1 MKISQLYLNKWVSNL
16 PKIDDLSEQ
25 LTEQGLEVDEIIPV
39 CGAGAA
45 ADNLKNIEI
54 GHILDINPHPDAD
67 KLRVCSVLVSDEQKL
82 NIVCGA
88 KNVDKNQKVPVARIG
103 AVLPGNFKIKKS
115 KLRGVLSEG
124 MICSEAELGLA
135 DSAPGIMVLPN
146 DAPVGEDIIKYLN
159 LDDNIIDIELTA
171 NRGDCANY
179 IGTAREI
186 AVINKKDY
194 KLPDYLESFIKIANN
209 YFNNKLKNNLE
220 SQVCHHGNKD
230 ICSAYSLYKIDLGI
244 SADNNFLPKSSIDLS
259 EFLRRSAVSSVNII
273 VDIINSVMLN
283 LGQPMHAFDSDELN
297 GEISIRMAKKG
308 EKLTALNDQTY
319 DLTPDVLIIADDTGP
334 LAMAGIIGAKRC
346 SVTDSTKNILLE
358 SAYFDKIHIAKTARF
373 YGLQTDSSYRFERG
387 VDPAQVK
394 KSAMAVIGNLFEYFP
409 DLSVISKYESGLDNI
424 ISSKNINFDLSKAL
438 DYLGVN
444 NLKDL
449 NILDADIQKGFE
461 ILGFVIKN
469 KSENNWLISVPSWR
483 HDVSGYIDLVE
494 ELARVIGY
502 NKIPS
507 TLPKI
512 DYALDILHKSK
523 QLQDANNYYSHS
535 FLSSAYSCLL
545 GRGYYEALN
554 YSFISKKQID
564 LFGFNDG
571 FILEISNPLS
581 QELAVM
587 APSLLPGLLKNCQY
601 NIKRQQGSVR
611 LFEQGRC
618 FIKHKQDDKNKTNT
632 PANESEVFS
641 GLIYGEAMNLNSHE
655 MRKLDFYDIKSD
667 VMALLS
673 AYKDDLSFD
682 TNNLPI
688 YLHPGQSMGILFK
701 NNLIGYCGAI
711 HPKISQKLG
720 LSSSI
725 YVFEINFML
734 LPNFSLDANNMIN
747 NISKY
752 PQVSRDLAFIINSDI
767 AFSDIISAINSLKN
781 KILKSVECFD
791 VFIDED
797 KLGKN
802 KKSLALRLTLQD
814 DTQTLSED
822 AINSSVKKIL
832 SILEKKFAV
841 ILRD

>member
-39 CGAGAA
+39 C
-45 ADNLKNIEI
+45 DNLKNIEI
-54 GHILDINPHPDAD
+54 GHVIDINPHPDAD
-67 KLRVCSVLVSDEQKL
+67 KLRVCTVLVSDDQKL

-88 KNVDKNQKVPVARIG
+88 KNVDKDQKVPVARIG

-124 MICSEAELGLA
+124 MICSESELGLA

-146 DAPVGEDIIKYLN
+146 DAPVGEDVIKYLN

-194 KLPDYLESFIKIANN
+194 KLPEYLESFINQGKK
-209 YFNNKLKNNLE
+209 YFNNKQKNNLE

-230 ICSAYSLYKIDLGI
+230 ICSAYSLYKIDLGVG
-244 SADNNFLPKSSIDLS
+244 SENKNLPKASIDLS
-259 EFLRRSAVSSVNII
+259 EFLRRSGVSSVNVI
-273 VDIINSVMLN
+273 VDIINSAMLN

-297 GEISIRMAKKG
+297 GNISIRMAKKG

-319 DLTPDVLIIADDTGP
+319 DLNTDTLIIADESGP
-334 LAMAGIIGAKRC
+334 LAIAGVIGAKRC
-346 SVTDSTKNILLE
+346 SVNDSTKNILLE
-358 SAYFDKIHIAKTARF
+358 SAYFDKVNIAKTARF

-387 VDPAQVK
+387 VDPAQVEN
-394 KSAMAVIGNLFEYFP
+394 AVLAVIGNLCEYFP
-409 DLSVISKYESGLDNI
+409 DLSVISKYEGGLDNI
-424 ISSKNINFDLSKAL
+424 IKTKNINFDLSKAL
-438 DYLGVN
+438 DYLGIN
-444 NLKDL
+444 NIKDL
-449 NILDADIQKGFE
+449 NILSSDIKKGFE
-461 ILGFVIKN
+461 VLGFAIKT
-469 KSENNWLISVPSWR
+469 KSENNWVISVPSWR
-483 HDVSGYIDLVE
+483 HDVSVYVDLVE

-507 TLPKI
+507 TLPKV
-512 DYALDILHKSK
+512 DFALDILHKSK
-523 QLQDANNYYSHS
+523 QLQEAKNYYSHS

-545 GRGYYEALN
+545 GRGYNEALN
-554 YSFISKKQID
+554 YSFISKKQIE
-564 LFGFNDG
+564 LFDFDDN
-571 FILEISNPLS
+571 FILEISNPIS

-587 APSLLPGLLKNCQY
+587 APSLLPGLIKNCQY
-601 NIKRQQGSVR
+601 NIKRQQSSVR

-618 FIKHKQDDKNKTNT
+618 FIKHRQDNKTQNKTNT
-632 PANESEVFS
+632 PANESEIFS
-641 GLIYGEAMNLNSHE
+641 GLIYGEAMHLNSHN

-673 AYKDDLSFD
+673 AYKDGLSFD
-682 TNNLPI
+682 VENLPV
-688 YLHPGQSMGILFK
+688 YLHPGQSMGILYK

-711 HPKISQKLG
+711 HPKIAQKLG
-720 LSSSI
+720 LSSSV

-734 LPNFSLDANNMIN
+734 LPNFNLDPNNMIN

-752 PQVSRDLAFIINSDI
+752 PQVSRDIAFVINSDI
-767 AFSDIISAINSLKN
+767 HFSDVISEINSLKN
-781 KILKSVECFD
+781 KLLKNIECFD
-791 VFIDED
+791 VFKDED

-814 DTQTLSED
+814 ETQTLSED
-822 AINSSVKKIL
+822 VINSSMKNIL